1 MVWVGVD
8 GDIHV
13 LRQAGVVGGGE
24 RGGNVVVQI
33 RAVAGEG
40 AGDFHTQLIQSNNV
54 VTMNL

>member
-1 MVWVGVD
+1 MWVGGD

-13 LRQAGVVGGGE
+13 LRRAGAVVGGK

-33 RAVAGEG
+33 CAVAGEG
-40 AGDFHTQLIQSNNV
+40 VGGFHTQLIQSNNC